1 MFDLTW
7 YNTLNQPF
15 LTPPAWVFAPAWT
28 FLYITIFAALIV
40 YAFRKSDKNK
50 TWGYVLFFA
59 QMLLNLL
66 WSPIFF
72 YYHNIALALVV
83 VVLMTVLVLWNIVE
97 FYKISKIAGAI
108 LIPYLCW
115 TIFAAYLNFGIL
127 VLN

>member
-1 MFDLTW
+1 MFDLAW
-7 YNTLNQPF
+7 YNTLNQPP

-28 FLYITIFAALIV
+28 FLYTIIFAALIV
-40 YAFRKSDKNK
+40 YAFKKTNKNK
-50 TWGYVLFFA
+50 TWGYVLFFT

-72 YYHNIALALVV
+72 YFHNIALALVV
-83 VVLMTVLVLWNIVE
+83 VVMMIVLVLWNIIE
-97 FYKISKIAGAI
+97 FYRISKISGII

-115 TIFAAYLNFGIL
+115 IIFAAYLNTGIL